1 MGGNEIRIARKDE
14 IGEIMELIAKCVQ
27 VMQDGGSDQWDDTYP
42 NREVIGKDIADGT
55 LYVCVDQA
63 AIAGIIVLDNNQAG
77 QYEAIDWLERK
88 GPNLIMHRLAVHPE
102 VQGKGIARRLIAF
115 AEEYARSGGY
125 TSIRL
130 DTYAKNNRAL
140 ALYPSLG
147 YERRGEVDFPGR
159 TANFPV
165 FEKVLTSGAESWTSL

>member
-1 MGGNEIRIARKDE
+1 MYMSGNEIRIARKDE
-14 IGEIMELIAKCVQ
+14 IGEIMELISKCVQ
-27 VMQDGGSDQWDDTYP
+27 VMQDGGSDQWNDTYP

-63 AIAGIIVLDNNQAG
+63 AIAGIIVLDNNQAE
-77 QYEAIDWLERK
+77 QYEAIDWLEVK

-102 VQGKGIARRLIAF
+102 VQGKGIARKLIAF
-115 AEEYARSGGY
+115 AEEYARSSGY

-130 DTYAKNNRAL
+130 DTYAMNNKTL
-140 ALYPSLG
+140 VLYPSLG

-165 FEKVLTSGAESWTSL
+165 FEKVLTSGVE

>member
-1 MGGNEIRIARKDE
+1 MDFPALSISPDMVDFLTESLPGSNVDRKAGMYMSGNEIRIARKDE

-63 AIAGIIVLDNNQAG
+63 AIAGIIVLDENQAE
-77 QYEAIDWLERK
+77 QYEAIDWLEAK

-102 VQGKGIARRLIAF
+102 VQGKGIARKLIALPKLCPQ
-115 AEEYARSGGY
+115 R
-125 TSIRL
+125 RL
-130 DTYAKNNRAL
+130 HQYRWIPMLRIT
-140 ALYPSLG
+140 
-147 YERRGEVDFPGR
+147 GR
-159 TANFPV
+159 WRCI
-165 FEKVLTSGAESWTSL
+165 LL